1 MQQKT
6 LSHKLYLKNKIEN
19 YILKVEAKNKG
30 ASFAE
35 VHPALY
41 AEIEQA
47 MDDNNTPKLQLV
59 LDKLERLI

>member
-6 LSHKLYLKNKIEN
+6 LSHKIYLKNKIEN

-41 AEIEQA
+41 AEIEAA
-47 MDDNNTPKLQLV
+47 MEDNNTPKLQIV